1 MSTKTV
7 SLTVP
12 SDFHLPSFLNKAG
25 PEQLSHALQLA
36 DAILE
41 AGITFTQDNLVKQ
54 LKETIRNLESSSV
67 ESHRAEA
74 VRLAKAELKAEVGG
88 KESLIHELRKQI
100 ERMEQQIED
109 QKSQYHKLDE
119 KLKHTEQKKEEY
131 QEKLQERIAIQS
143 NSSKRGL
150 EGEQDFEQLTKNMK
164 DWKLEHI
171 GQRKK
176 ESADFQAM
184 IHTVEVRFEVKNH
197 ETLVPYIKNVD
208 KFERD
213 MKANPNTKLGVFVA
227 LKARIEQMDEAIT
240 IRWSEDKQLLVYIP
254 YFLKRDQSYTYDLI
268 EGLIQTMRHL
278 RPYFETKDTSKDIEL
293 LTDKIT
299 KTINNI
305 QILDG
310 QIKIMSQEHTAYN
323 TKMEAHYT
331 SLKSVVCTTLSAL
344 TGKDQ
349 EELKPKTK
357 GRAKKLQEE

>member
-1 MSTKTV
+1 MALKDITFI
-7 SLTVP
+7 VP
-12 SDFHLPSFLNKAG
+12 SGFELPSYLSKAS
-25 PEQLSHALQLA
+25 PEQVEHALRLA

-41 AGITFTQDNLVKQ
+41 SGVTFNHNTDIKQYQEKIKQ
-54 LKETIRNLESSSV
+54 LQSSTVETYRE
-67 ESHRAEA
+67 EA
-74 VRLAKAELKAEVGG
+74 VRLAKAELKAVSNE
-88 KESLIHELRKQI
+88 KENLIQELRRQL
-100 ERMEQQIED
+100 ERADHQLEEQ
-109 QKSQYHKLDE
+109 KHQYQKLDE
-119 KLKHTEQKKEEY
+119 KLRNTEQKKDEY
-131 QEKLQERIAIQS
+131 QEKLQERIAVQS

-176 ESADFQAM
+176 ESADFQAV

-197 ETLVPYIKNVD
+197 ETLVPYQKNVD

-240 IRWSEDKQLLVYIP
+240 IRWSDDKQLLVYIP
-254 YFLKRDQSYTYDLI
+254 YFLSRDQAYTYDLI

-299 KTINNI
+299 KTITNI
-305 QILDG
+305 QMLDSE
-310 QIKIMSQEHTAYN
+310 IKNMSNDHAAYN
-323 TKMEAHYT
+323 TKMESRCS
-331 SLKSVVCTTLSAL
+331 SLKSIVSTTLSSL
-344 TGKDQ
+344 TGKEQ
-349 EELKPKTK
+349 EELKSKRKSTK
-357 GRAKKLQEE
+357 KQSE